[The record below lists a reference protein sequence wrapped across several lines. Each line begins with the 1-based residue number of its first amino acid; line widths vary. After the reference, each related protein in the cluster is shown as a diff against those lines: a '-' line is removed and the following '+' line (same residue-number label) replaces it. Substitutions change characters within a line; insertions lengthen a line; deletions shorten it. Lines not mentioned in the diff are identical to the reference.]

1 MRSSIRTNASLNSDH
16 AGEARY
22 PRRGRNLSVL
32 AGLTVAA
39 LALSACGGGDT
50 SSTSDESKAPAAE
63 ASGEATGAPA
73 RDADADLVIWADNMR
88 AEVIKPFA
96 EEFGKD
102 NGIKVQVQYVTDVRG
117 DFSAAIQ
124 SGTGPD
130 VIIGAHDWLG
140 EFVQNGSVS
149 PLNLGSDLEGQF
161 NPKAIEA
168 ARYEGQTYAIPYA
181 METLALIRNKA
192 LAPEAP
198 ATLDDAVTLGES
210 LKAEGKASNV
220 LLTNV
225 GQTGD
230 GYHAYPFLSAYGGG
244 FFGKTADG
252 DYDPSKVILDSPETI
267 KGAEIMADLG
277 KKGILSVNID
287 GSNAESLFTKGD
299 VPFYIA
305 GPWVIPGT
313 RNAGIDYEIT
323 PLPATADGGQLHPF
337 YTVQMAY
344 VSAKAKNPALAEEF
358 VLNTMASKDV
368 QVALFNAGQRVPAL
382 TAAVNEV
389 AKDNPEVKIWD
400 DAVANAHLMP
410 NIPGMNG
417 VWTAVGQS
425 TADIVAGKISAA
437 DGMAAAQKA
446 AVEAL
451 GTK

>member
-1 MRSSIRTNASLNSDH
+1 MRSSIRTKASLNSGH
-16 AGEARY
+16 TMGAHHF
-22 PRRGRNLSVL
+22 RGRKLSVL
-32 AGLTVAA
+32 AGLTAAA

-50 SSTSDESKAPAAE
+50 PSEGDGSEAPAAE
-63 ASGEATGAPA
+63 ATGEATGAPA

-96 EEFGKD
+96 ESFGEE
-102 NGIKVQVQYVTDVRG
+102 NGVKVQVQYVTDVRG

-130 VIIGAHDWLG
+130 IVVGAHDWLG

-161 NPKAIEA
+161 NPKALEA

-181 METLALIRNKA
+181 LETLALIRNKA

-198 ATLDDAVTLGES
+198 ATLDDAIALGES

-220 LLTNV
+220 LITNV
-225 GQTGD
+225 SQTGD

-244 FFGKTADG
+244 FFEKTADG
-252 DYDPSKVILDSPETI
+252 DYDPSKVILDSPETV
-267 KGAEIMADLG
+267 KGAEIMASLG
-277 KKGILSVNID
+277 EKGILSVNI
-287 GSNAESLFTKGD
+287 GGENAEALFTKGD
-299 VPFYIA
+299 VPYYMA

-323 PLPATADGGQLHPF
+323 PMPATADGGQLRPF

-358 VLNTMASKDV
+358 VLNTIASKDV

-382 TAAVNEV
+382 TAAVDDV
-389 AKDNPEVKIWD
+389 AKDNPEIKVWNE
-400 DAVANAHLMP
+400 AVAGADLMP
-410 NIPGMNG
+410 NIPGMNA

-437 DGMAAAQKA
+437 DGMAAAQKS
-446 AVEAL
+446 AVAGL